1 MSIANTI
8 YDGGENYFKDNY
20 SGADGG
26 MIDPISGEVIGTTG
40 NGMAWTVSDLV
51 KNQFTDDDSRKEA
64 SFVDGLRYGENNEM
78 SYKMVRGISGVISF
92 YIAWQTCC
100 L

>member
-1 MSIANTI
+1 MV
-8 YDGGENYFKDNY
+8 GENYFKDNY

-51 KNQFTDDDSRKEA
+51 KNQFTDDDSRKKRLL
-64 SFVDGLRYGENNEM
+64 FVDGLRYGENNEM
-78 SYKMVRGISGVISF
+78 EYPALIRKRAGSRTKWSEVF
-92 YIAWQTCC
+92 QE
-100 L
+100 